1 MEMIA
6 FAKEIVSYL
15 QASNIPK
22 EQAEDVVQDVF
33 IKMLETDA
41 VIPAEKMRAW
51 MYRVSIRKYIDK
63 YRRDRHYMEI
73 LNREFFKSENLLIVE
88 KKAYSLL
95 NEAVEE
101 LPQNEQVIL
110 DLYYFQGFSIAEI
123 VNIIR
128 CSQSK
133 IKVQLMRSRKKLK
146 QLLKEKGYSN
156 GNIWNHS
163 KKK

>member
-22 EQAEDVVQDVF
+22 EQADDVVQDVF
-33 IKMLETDA
+33 IKMLEIDA

-110 DLYYFQGFSIAEI
+110 DLYYFQGFSIVEI
-123 VNIIR
+123 ANILR

-156 GNIWNHS
+156 GNI
-163 KKK
+163 

>member
-15 QASNIPK
+15 QVSNIPK

-33 IKMLETDA
+33 IKMLETDV

-110 DLYYFQGFSIAEI
+110 DLYYFQGFSIVEI
-123 VNIIR
+123 ANILR

-156 GNIWNHS
+156 GNI
-163 KKK
+163 

>member
-63 YRRDRHYMEI
+63 YRRDRNYMEI

-101 LPQNEQVIL
+101 LPQNEQIIL

-123 VNIIR
+123 ANILR

-133 IKVQLMRSRKKLK
+133 IRVQLMRSRKKLK

-156 GNIWNHS
+156 GNI
-163 KKK
+163 

>member
-1 MEMIA
+1 MIA

-110 DLYYFQGFSIAEI
+110 DLYYFQGFSIVEI
-123 VNIIR
+123 ANILR

-156 GNIWNHS
+156 GNI
-163 KKK
+163 

>member
-1 MEMIA
+1 
-6 FAKEIVSYL
+6 
-15 QASNIPK
+15 
-22 EQAEDVVQDVF
+22 
-33 IKMLETDA
+33 
-41 VIPAEKMRAW
+41 
-51 MYRVSIRKYIDK
+51 
-63 YRRDRHYMEI
+63 MEI

-110 DLYYFQGFSIAEI
+110 DLYYFQGFSIVEI
-123 VNIIR
+123 ANILR

-156 GNIWNHS
+156 GNI
-163 KKK
+163 

>member
-15 QASNIPK
+15 QSSNIPK

-73 LNREFFKSENLLIVE
+73 LRRDFFKYENLLAVE
-88 KKAYSLL
+88 NKAYSLL

-101 LPQNEQVIL
+101 LPQKEQVIL
-110 DLYYFQGFSIAEI
+110 DLYCFQGFSITEI
-123 VNIIR
+123 ANILH

-156 GNIWNHS
+156 GNI
-163 KKK
+163 

>member
-63 YRRDRHYMEI
+63 YRRDRNYMEI

-110 DLYYFQGFSIAEI
+110 DLYYFQGFSIVEI
-123 VNIIR
+123 ANILR

-133 IKVQLMRSRKKLK
+133 IKVQLKRSRKKLK

-156 GNIWNHS
+156 GNI
-163 KKK
+163 

>member
-63 YRRDRHYMEI
+63 YRRDRNYMEI

-110 DLYYFQGFSIAEI
+110 DLYYFQGFSIVEI
-123 VNIIR
+123 ANILR

-156 GNIWNHS
+156 GNI
-163 KKK
+163 

>member
-123 VNIIR
+123 ANILR

-156 GNIWNHS
+156 GNI
-163 KKK
+163 

>member
-110 DLYYFQGFSIAEI
+110 DLYYFQGFSIVEI
-123 VNIIR
+123 ANILR

-156 GNIWNHS
+156 GNI
-163 KKK
+163 